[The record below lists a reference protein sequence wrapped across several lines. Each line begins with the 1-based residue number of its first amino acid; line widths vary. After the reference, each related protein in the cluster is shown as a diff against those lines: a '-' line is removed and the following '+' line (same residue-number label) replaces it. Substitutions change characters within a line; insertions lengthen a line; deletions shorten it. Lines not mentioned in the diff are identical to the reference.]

1 LSDGE
6 KFTGV
11 CQLSSSSPFTVYTK
25 TFYDSGTSG
34 ASVGTHYYFGSDEY
48 IANYCWPGF
57 SPWYSYFDKYN
68 NDIIHAWYVSI
79 NDMIGL
85 FTALKAGVY
94 HAHGKEQPADIID
107 NKPLVRDW
115 DKIYKQSQD
124 QWHQAKFEYFESKK

>member
-1 LSDGE
+1 MDDWDLFLSDEE

-34 ASVGTHYYFGSDEY
+34 ASVGTHYYFGAGEY

-57 SPWYSYFDKYN
+57 SPWYSYFDKYKN
-68 NDIIHAWYVSI
+68 ELVHGWYVSI
-79 NDMIGL
+79 NDMLGL

-94 HAHGKEQPADIID
+94 HMHGKEPPAGEDFD
-107 NKPLVRDW
+107 NKPIVRDW
-115 DKIYKQSQD
+115 DKIYK
-124 QWHQAKFEYFESKK
+124 